1 MCETVIRSLT
11 LEEAPDHAPL
21 RGTRPGNS
29 KVVRPAAQGGCVS
42 LCVKSSQNAR
52 SPEGCP
58 SGLKASLPAPLKA
71 CLPGPLSVAPPASP
85 GSAPGPSRPML
96 TGDRKLTEQGVD
108 TRQKG
113 RGLEEEEKHAEGEE
127 EKREEWMR
135 SRSSSASSEDYII
148 ILPDCFD
155 TSRPLGDSMY
165 SSALSQPGDPAAETP
180 TDPETTPVE
189 EHEATLGPGVSVA
202 SSANDM
208 LCTSQTL
215 DDEPLTPEVVAPPTA
230 GLTPSLEGRE
240 QPEHDQSASQK
251 VGEED
256 GGSELYQNQEASRP
270 QQDTPTGDT
279 QEDTAA
285 DNPED
290 PSHPGI
296 TDGLVKGALSVA
308 ASAYKALCTGQGPTQ
323 VSRLPGASPGE
334 WDKWSGMSPGRKV
347 AIE

>member
-1 MCETVIRSLT
+1 EEGGGDISGTQFVCETVIRSLT

-29 KVVRPAAQGGCVS
+29 KELAERPEPRRLS
-42 LCVKSSQNAR
+42 I
-52 SPEGCP
+52 
-58 SGLKASLPAPLKA
+58 GLKASLPAPLKA
-71 CLPGPLSVAPPASP
+71 CLPGPLSVAPPAGL
-85 GSAPGPSRPML
+85 GSALGPSRATL
-96 TGDRKLTEQGVD
+96 TGDHKLTEQVVD
-108 TRQKG
+108 TKSMCADARRKG

-148 ILPDCFD
+148 ILPD
-155 TSRPLGDSMY
+155 S
-165 SSALSQPGDPAAETP
+165 LSQPGDPAAETP
-180 TDPETTPVE
+180 TYPETTPVE
-189 EHEATLGPGVSVA
+189 EREALTATTGPGVSVT

-230 GLTPSLEGRE
+230 VLT
-240 QPEHDQSASQK
+240 
-251 VGEED
+251 
-256 GGSELYQNQEASRP
+256 
-270 QQDTPTGDT
+270 
-279 QEDTAA
+279 
-285 DNPED
+285 

-323 VSRLPGASPGE
+323 
-334 WDKWSGMSPGRKV
+334 
-347 AIE
+347 